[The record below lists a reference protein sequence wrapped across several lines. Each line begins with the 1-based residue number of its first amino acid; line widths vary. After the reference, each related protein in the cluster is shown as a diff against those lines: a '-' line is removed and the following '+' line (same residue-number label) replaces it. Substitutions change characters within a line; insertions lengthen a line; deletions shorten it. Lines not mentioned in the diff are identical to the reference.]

1 MLWLCCKV
9 SNLKSLDREAK
20 IPQCDKCNQV
30 FTGNGETVGL
40 ADDTAEESTT
50 VVKDS
55 LQNKASNR
63 KDSFVAEDID

>member
-1 MLWLCCKV
+1 M
-9 SNLKSLDREAK
+9 
-20 IPQCDKCNQV
+20 

-40 ADDTAEESTT
+40 ADDTAEESTA

-63 KDSFVAEDID
+63 KDSFVAEDIG